1 MKTIVFIRHAKSSW
15 RYQLPDEKRPLNKRG
30 LFDAEFM
37 SSLDVVKSF
46 QPDAVFCSTAK
57 RTRET
62 CRFFLKNAVLP
73 KTEVQYSDRLYDFSG
88 AGLEAFIHTMNP
100 HLSNVFIF
108 GHNHAL
114 TAVVNTKGDQFIE
127 NIPTCGVVKINFK
140 TNNWS
145 DCSDGVVEYKLFPK
159 NLIP

>member
-1 MKTIVFIRHAKSSW
+1 MKSIVFIRHAKSSW
-15 RYQLPDEKRPLNKRG
+15 EYQLPDEKRPLNKRG

-37 SSLDVVKSF
+37 SSLDIVKSF
-46 QPDAVFCSTAK
+46 QPDAVFCSSAK

-62 CRFFLKNAVLP
+62 CEFFLKNTLSP
-73 KTEVQYSDRLYDFSG
+73 ETEVHYSDQLYDFSG
-88 AGLEAFIHTMNP
+88 TGLEAFINTIDP
-100 HLSNVFIF
+100 SLSNVFIF

-114 TAVVNTKGDQFIE
+114 TAIVNAKGNQYID

-140 TNNWS
+140 TNNWNQ
-145 DCSDGVVEYKLFPK
+145 CTKGVVEFKLFPK

>member
-1 MKTIVFIRHAKSSW
+1 MKSITFIRHAKSSW
-15 RYQLPDEKRPLNKRG
+15 KHQLQDHKRPLNKRG

-46 QPDAVFCSTAK
+46 QPDAVFCSSAK

-62 CRFFLKNAVLP
+62 CSFFLKTAISS
-73 KTEVQYSDRLYDFSG
+73 KTQVHYSDQLYDFSG
-88 AGLEAFIHTMNP
+88 SALEAFIHSMDSN
-100 HLSNVFIF
+100 LSNVFIF

-114 TAVVNTKGDQFIE
+114 TAIVNAKGDQYIE
-127 NIPTCGVVKINFK
+127 NIPTCGIVKINFK

-145 DCSDGVVEYKLFPK
+145 DCSKGAVEFKLFPK
-159 NLIP
+159 NLNP